1 MNEISNPEA
10 AVLGVLYEHHHYAHR
25 IQEIMAKRGM
35 NRWADIKFSSIPSIL
50 KELEEKKLVQSRIP
64 DSEAE
69 PSKKVYYITD
79 EGIIILKI
87 KIESFLSGE
96 SKIIHPFDLGLANMH
111 VLSSEEI
118 IGSLELYL
126 KSIEERIQL
135 LECSIQ
141 LQEKNKIPDNF
152 IAIYTRSVSTMKAE
166 KRWIEKFMEKIKTRN

>member
-35 NRWADIKFSSIPSIL
+35 NRWADIEFSSIPRIL
-50 KELEEKKLVQSRIP
+50 KELEEKKLVQRIP

-87 KIESFLSGE
+87 KIKSFLSGK

-118 IGSLELYL
+118 MESLELYL

-166 KRWIEKFMEKIKTRN
+166 KRWIEEFMKKIKT

>member
-25 IQEIMAKRGM
+25 IPEIMAKRGM
-35 NRWADIKFSSIPSIL
+35 NKWADIEFSSIPLIL
-50 KELEEKKLVQSRIP
+50 KELEEKKLVQTRIQN
-64 DSEAE
+64 SEPE
-69 PSKKVYYITD
+69 PSEKVYYITD
-79 EGIIILKI
+79 EGIIILKKRI
-87 KIESFLSGE
+87 QSFLSGE
-96 SKIIHPFDLGLANMH
+96 SRIIHPFDLGLANMH

-118 IGSLELYL
+118 MESLELYL

-141 LQEKNKIPDNF
+141 FQEKNKIPDNF

-166 KRWIEKFMEKIKTRN
+166 KKWIEEFMKKIKN